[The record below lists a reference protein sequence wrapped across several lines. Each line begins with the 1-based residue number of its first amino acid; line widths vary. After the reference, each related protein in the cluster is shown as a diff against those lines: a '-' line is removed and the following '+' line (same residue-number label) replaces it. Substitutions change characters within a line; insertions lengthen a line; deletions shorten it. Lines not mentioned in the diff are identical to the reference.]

1 MRYDMCKRSLLL
13 ALWLGAVLL
22 CGAAPSPS
30 WCQYE
35 VEQEKPFWV
44 RGLIDL
50 RIAQGGRAHAWT
62 SRGPG
67 KTRYGGRSTAEG
79 SERVTRL
86 SVAQFALEGG
96 AALPWDV
103 TAHAQL
109 NWYPDSDEDNKPLL
123 IEAYFRKE
131 WGEWEKGWGVQ
142 TGVLSPPFSLEHT
155 GPAWT
160 SPYTLTPSA
169 LNTWLWEELRVV
181 GLEGEWWR
189 ATAGGTR
196 LSLLAGLGFGADS
209 FGQLLPERGWVL
221 SDALRGVNSVLPL
234 PRPGV
239 NSFVFD
245 ERDYRPALYFE
256 LNLTEAQKRAELKLG
271 YFDNLGDQ
279 GTTGT
284 WATRFGNFGAI
295 LHPLAR
301 VDLLL
306 QYLIGETHTY
316 LATWDS
322 SFSAFYALLSYH
334 YRSHR
339 FSIRY
344 DVFRVHDL
352 DGGPRQSRERGDAF
366 TLAYLFEFGL
376 HHRVGFEYIFAH
388 SHHPSLSQ
396 SDPSDGGWQLSYR
409 FRY

>member
-1 MRYDMCKRSLLL
+1 MRYDMRTRFVFLLPWLGALLL
-13 ALWLGAVLL
+13 ALPPAQVH
-22 CGAAPSPS
+22 
-30 WCQYE
+30 CQYE
-35 VEQEKPFWV
+35 VEQESPVWL
-44 RGLIDL
+44 RGLLDL
-50 RIAQGGRAHAWT
+50 RVAQGGRAHSWT
-62 SRGPG
+62 ARGPG
-67 KTRYGGRSTAEG
+67 KTRYGGRSTSEG
-79 SERVTRL
+79 AERVTRL
-86 SVAQFALEGG
+86 SVAQLALEGG
-96 AALPWDV
+96 AALPWGI

-123 IEAYFRKE
+123 IEAYLRKE
-131 WGEWEKGWGVQ
+131 WGEWKEGWGLQ
-142 TGVLSPPFSLEHT
+142 MGVLSPPFSLEHT

-181 GLEGEWWR
+181 GVEGEWWR
-189 ATAGGTR
+189 ATAEGTR
-196 LSLLAGLGFGADS
+196 VTLLGGVGFGADS
-209 FGQLLPERGWVL
+209 FGWLLAERGWVL
-221 SDALRGVNSVLPL
+221 SDALRGVNSVFPL

-239 NSFVFD
+239 KSFVFD
-245 ERDYRPALYFE
+245 ERDYRPAVYFE
-256 LNLTEAQKRAELKLG
+256 FNVSEAQKRAELKLG

-279 GTTGT
+279 DTTGT

-295 LHPLAR
+295 LRPLAR

-316 LATWDS
+316 VARWDS

-334 YRSHR
+334 YRGHR
-339 FSIRY
+339 FSARY

-352 DGGPRQSRERGDAF
+352 DGGPRWSRDRGDAV

-388 SHHPSLSQ
+388 SRHPSLSH
-396 SDPSDGGWQLSYR
+396 SDPSDGGWQVSYR